1 MTKNQKRMILPIIIV
16 VLVIL
21 MLALSIIFLGTDVT
35 FIILFIISGT
45 LLFACLAV
53 LIAYVVAKF
62 IILYVLAGVL
72 TDDELEEVKLYFD
85 YEYYGAISKNTLE
98 KILNYLKNKIRTSK
112 CKFIY
117 KKIFLYFGEVFYREI
132 LDK

>member
-21 MLALSIIFLGTDVT
+21 MLALSIIFLGADT
-35 FIILFIISGT
+35 FIILSVISAS
-45 LLFACLAV
+45 LIFACLAV
-53 LIAYVVAKF
+53 VIAYIVFKF

-72 TDDELEEVKLYFD
+72 TDNELEEVKLHFD
-85 YEYYGAISKNTLE
+85 SEYCGVIDKNTLE
-98 KILNYLKNKIRTSK
+98 KILNYLKNKIKTSK

-117 KKIFLYFGEVFYREI
+117 KKMFLYFDEIFYREM

>member
-21 MLALSIIFLGTDVT
+21 MLALSIIFLGADT
-35 FIILFIISGT
+35 FIILSVISAS
-45 LLFACLAV
+45 LISACLAV
-53 LIAYVVAKF
+53 LIAYTVVKF

-72 TDDELEEVKLYFD
+72 TDNELKEVKFYLD
-85 YEYYGAISKNTLE
+85 CSCNTISNNTLN
-98 KILNYLKNKIRTSK
+98 KILNYLKNKLRTSK

-117 KKIFLYFGEVFYREI
+117 KKMFLFFDEI
-132 LDK
+132 LIRKTLDK

>member
-21 MLALSIIFLGTDVT
+21 MLALSIIFLGADT
-35 FIILFIISGT
+35 FIILSVISASLIFGG
-45 LLFACLAV
+45 LAV
-53 LIAYVVAKF
+53 VIAYIVFKF

-72 TDDELEEVKLYFD
+72 TDNELEEVKLHFD
-85 YEYYGAISKNTLE
+85 SEYCGVIDKNTLE
-98 KILNYLKNKIRTSK
+98 KILNYLKNKIKTSK

-117 KKIFLYFGEVFYREI
+117 KKMFLYFDEIFYREM

>member
-35 FIILFIISGT
+35 FIILSIISAS
-45 LLFACLAV
+45 LIFACLAV
-53 LIAYVVAKF
+53 VIAYIVFKF

-72 TDDELEEVKLYFD
+72 TDNELKEVKFYLSGD
-85 YEYYGAISKNTLE
+85 CDTIRDKTLN
-98 KILNYLKNKIRTSK
+98 KILNYLKNKLHTSK
-112 CKFIY
+112 YKFIY
-117 KKIFLYFGEVFYREI
+117 KKMFLFFDEI
-132 LDK
+132 LIRKTLDK

>member
-16 VLVIL
+16 VLVVL
-21 MLALSIIFLGTDVT
+21 MLALSIIFLGADIT
-35 FIILFIISGT
+35 FIIINVIST
-45 LLFACLAV
+45 SCLFACLSV
-53 LIAYVVAKF
+53 LIAYIVAKF

-72 TDDELEEVKLYFD
+72 TDNELEEVKLHFD
-85 YEYYGAISKNTLE
+85 SEYCGVISKNTLE

-117 KKIFLYFGEVFYREI
+117 KKMFLYFEEIFYREM

>member
-21 MLALSIIFLGTDVT
+21 MLALSIIFLGADIT
-35 FIILFIISGT
+35 FIILFVISAS
-45 LLFACLAV
+45 LIFACLAV
-53 LIAYVVAKF
+53 VIAYIVAKF

-72 TDDELEEVKLYFD
+72 TDNELEEVKLHFD
-85 YEYYGAISKNTLE
+85 SEYCGVISKNTLE

-117 KKIFLYFGEVFYREI
+117 KKIFLYFDEIFYREM

>member
-1 MTKNQKRMILPIIIV
+1 MTKNQKHMILPIIIV

-21 MLALSIIFLGTDVT
+21 MLALSIIFLGTDT
-35 FIILFIISGT
+35 FIILSVISAS
-45 LLFACLAV
+45 LICACLAV
-53 LIAYVVAKF
+53 VIAYIVVKF

-72 TDDELEEVKLYFD
+72 TDNELEEVKLHFD
-85 YEYYGAISKNTLE
+85 SEYCGVIDKNTLE

-117 KKIFLYFGEVFYREI
+117 KKMFLYFDEIFYREM

>member
-1 MTKNQKRMILPIIIV
+1 MTKNQKRMVLPIIIV

-21 MLALSIIFLGTDVT
+21 MLALSIIFLGADT
-35 FIILFIISGT
+35 FIILSVISAS
-45 LLFACLAV
+45 LIFACLAV
-53 LIAYVVAKF
+53 VIAYIVAKF

-72 TDDELEEVKLYFD
+72 TDDELEEVKLHFD
-85 YEYYGAISKNTLE
+85 YEYCGAISKNTLE

-117 KKIFLYFGEVFYREI
+117 KKIFLYFDEIFYREM

>member
-21 MLALSIIFLGTDVT
+21 MLALSIIFFVTYVT
-35 FIILFIISGT
+35 FIILSIISGT

-53 LIAYVVAKF
+53 VIAYIVAKF

-72 TDDELEEVKLYFD
+72 TDNELKEVKFYLD
-85 YEYYGAISKNTLE
+85 CSCNTISNNTLN
-98 KILNYLKNKIRTSK
+98 KILNYLKNKLRTSK

-117 KKIFLYFGEVFYREI
+117 KKMFLFFDEI
-132 LDK
+132 LIRKTLDK

>member
-117 KKIFLYFGEVFYREI
+117 KKIFLYFDEVFYREI

>member
-21 MLALSIIFLGTDVT
+21 MLALSIIFLGGNIT
-35 FIILFIISGT
+35 FTIISIISLS
-45 LLFACLAV
+45 LLSACLAI
-53 LIAYVVAKF
+53 LIAYTVEKF

-72 TDDELEEVKLYFD
+72 TDYELKQVKFYLSGD
-85 YEYYGAISKNTLE
+85 CDTIRDKTLN
-98 KILNYLKNKIRTSK
+98 KILNYLKNKLRTSK

-117 KKIFLYFGEVFYREI
+117 KKMFLFFDEI
-132 LDK
+132 LIRKTLDK

>member
-21 MLALSIIFLGTDVT
+21 MLALSIIFLGADT
-35 FIILFIISGT
+35 FIILSVISAS
-45 LLFACLAV
+45 LIFACLAV
-53 LIAYVVAKF
+53 LIAYTVVKF

-72 TDDELEEVKLYFD
+72 TDNELKEVKFYLD
-85 YEYYGAISKNTLE
+85 CSCNTISNNTLN
-98 KILNYLKNKIRTSK
+98 KILNYLKNKLRTSK

-117 KKIFLYFGEVFYREI
+117 KKMFLFFDEI
-132 LDK
+132 LIRKTLDK